1 MTNKPTGPLAGIRV
15 IDITTVVMGP
25 MAVQMLGD
33 LGADVIKIEEPGGD
47 MMRNLGLGPRPDMSG
62 MALNLLRNRRS
73 ITINLASPEGHAR
86 LLSLTDHAD
95 VVITNLRPKSL
106 ANLKITGAELCQR
119 NPSLIFC
126 QAAGYPSDSPDANR
140 PAYDDIIQSAC
151 GIADTVSRVGG
162 TPQLFPTIVADK
174 VSALVISN
182 AVTAALF
189 HRERVRAS
197 QSLETSSSSAYEGQ
211 CIEVP
216 MIDNMRW
223 FMLQEH
229 IAGAATEPPLSEA
242 GYPRVLATNRKPHA
256 TLDGWIGVLPYT
268 NRNWRDFLIETDN
281 SELVDDQRFATVLG
295 RLNNIEVVYGKLGEI
310 LRTRTTTEW
319 IALFDQLDIPA
330 SPVVTLEA
338 LVSALPLDVHPHVGP
353 YRVNTNP
360 IRFERTPVS
369 LHQHAPLPGEQT
381 NSIEAALTESPGW
394 PAA

>member
-1 MTNKPTGPLAGIRV
+1 MTAATGPLAGVKIV
-15 IDITTVVMGP
+15 DITTVVMGP

-47 MMRNLGLGPRPDMSG
+47 MMRNLGLGPRSDMSG

-73 ITINLASPEGHAR
+73 ITVDMASPEGRER
-86 LLSLTDHAD
+86 LLQITDHAD

-106 ANLKITGAELCQR
+106 ANLGITGEELRKR
-119 NPSLIFC
+119 NPALIFC

-151 GIADTVSRVGG
+151 GIADTVAKVGG
-162 TPQLFPTIVADK
+162 VPQIYPTIVADK

-189 HRERVRAS
+189 HRERS
-197 QSLETSSSSAYEGQ
+197 GGEGQ

-223 FMLQEH
+223 FILQEH
-229 IAGAATEPPLSEA
+229 IAGAATEPPLSGA
-242 GYPRVLATNRKPHA
+242 GYPRVLAANRKPHA
-256 TLDGWIGVLPYT
+256 TSDGWIGVLPYSD
-268 NRNWRDFLIETDN
+268 RNWRDFLNDTDHP
-281 SELVDDQRFATVLG
+281 ELVADERFATVKG
-295 RLNNIEVVYGKLGEI
+295 RLNNIEFVYGTLGEI
-310 LRTRTTTEW
+310 LCTRTTEAW
-319 IALFDQLDIPA
+319 VALFERLDIPA
-330 SPVVTLEA
+330 SPVVTLDA
-338 LVSALPLDVHPHVGP
+338 LVAALPLDDHPHIGP
-353 YRVNTNP
+353 YRINTNP

-369 LHQHAPLPGEQT
+369 IHQHAPLPGEHSDAIIATLDQ
-381 NSIEAALTESPGW
+381 NPSW

>member
-1 MTNKPTGPLAGIRV
+1 MGTESTGKMPCATGPLAGVKV

-47 MMRNLGLGPRPDMSG
+47 MMRNLGLGPRSDMSG

-73 ITINLASPEGHAR
+73 ITVDMATPEGHKR
-86 LLSLTDHAD
+86 LLQLTDQAD

-106 ANLKITGAELCQR
+106 ANLGITGAELRKR
-119 NPSLIFC
+119 NPALIFC

-151 GIADTVSRVGG
+151 GIADTVSRVSG
-162 TPQLFPTIVADK
+162 TPQIFPTIVADK

-189 HRERVRAS
+189 HRERS
-197 QSLETSSSSAYEGQ
+197 DGKGQ

-223 FMLQEH
+223 FLLQEH
-229 IAGAATEPPLSEA
+229 IAGAATEPPLSGA
-242 GYPRVLATNRKPHA
+242 GYPRVLAANRKPHA
-256 TLDGWIGVLPYT
+256 TLDGWIGVLPYSD
-268 NRNWRDFLIETDN
+268 RNWRDFLNE
-281 SELVDDQRFATVLG
+281 SGHPELVADERFATVKG
-295 RLNNIEVVYGKLGEI
+295 RLNNVEFVYGKLGDI
-310 LRTRTTTEW
+310 LRTRSTSEW
-319 IALFDQLDIPA
+319 VEFLDRLDIPA
-330 SPVVTLEA
+330 SPVVTLDE
-338 LVSALPLDVHPHVGP
+338 LVAGLPLEDHPHIGA

-360 IRFERTPVS
+360 IRFEHTPVS
-369 LHQHAPLPGEQT
+369 VHQHAPLPGEHSELIT
-381 NSIEAALTESPGW
+381 AALAEDPQW

>member
-1 MTNKPTGPLAGIRV
+1 MTEATGPLAGVKIV
-15 IDITTVVMGP
+15 DITTVVMGP

-47 MMRNLGLGPRPDMSG
+47 MMRNLGLGPRSDMSG

-73 ITINLASPEGHAR
+73 ITVDMASPEGRER
-86 LLSLTDHAD
+86 LLQITDHAD

-106 ANLKITGAELCQR
+106 ANLGITGEELRKR
-119 NPSLIFC
+119 NPALIFC

-151 GIADTVSRVGG
+151 GIADTVAKVGG
-162 TPQLFPTIVADK
+162 VPQIYPTIVADK

-189 HRERVRAS
+189 HRERS
-197 QSLETSSSSAYEGQ
+197 GGEGQ

-223 FMLQEH
+223 FILQEH
-229 IAGAATEPPLSEA
+229 IAGAATEPPLSGA
-242 GYPRVLATNRKPHA
+242 GYPRVLAANRKPHA
-256 TLDGWIGVLPYT
+256 TSDGWIGVLPYSD
-268 NRNWRDFLIETDN
+268 RNWRDFLNDTDHP
-281 SELVDDQRFATVLG
+281 ELVADERFATVKG
-295 RLNNIEVVYGKLGEI
+295 RLNNIEFVYGTLGEI
-310 LRTRTTTEW
+310 LCTRTTEAW
-319 IALFDQLDIPA
+319 VALFERLDIPA
-330 SPVVTLEA
+330 SPVVTLDA
-338 LVSALPLDVHPHVGP
+338 LVAALPLDDHPHIGP
-353 YRVNTNP
+353 YRINTNP

-369 LHQHAPLPGEQT
+369 IHQHAPLPGEHSDAIIATLDQ
-381 NSIEAALTESPGW
+381 NPSW